1 MTTFEAKM
9 KLDGADANYR
19 TQLEAIQD
27 QYKAEKERIIKEF
40 LGDKLA
46 EIGDIVKNE
55 IGQFLKVEERFID
68 IRYENKTV
76 IIQYKGTHC
85 TEKGK
90 AYKRVKTATR
100 TDYFDLTK

>member
-1 MTTFEAKM
+1 MTTFEEKM
-9 KLDGADANYR
+9 KLDVADANYR

-27 QYKAEKERIIKEF
+27 EHKAEKERIVKEF

-46 EIGDIVKNE
+46 DIGDIIKNE
-55 IGQFLKVEERFID
+55 IGKFLKVEERFID
-68 IRYENKTV
+68 ILYENKTV
-76 IIQYKGTHC
+76 IVQYKGTCC

-90 AYKRVKTATR
+90 SYKRDKTTR

>member
-27 QYKAEKERIIKEF
+27 QYKAEKERIVKEF
-40 LGDKLA
+40 LGNKLA

-55 IGQFLKVEERFID
+55 IGMFLKVEERLID

-76 IIQYKGTHC
+76 IIQYKGTRC
-85 TEKGK
+85 MENGEPF
-90 AYKRVKTATR
+90 KRDRTISR
-100 TDYFDLTK
+100 TDVFDLTK